1 MSRRKRSPAAPRPS
15 QPGAPR
21 EAKPASRA
29 AQRTSEPSRQAAKPA
44 RAKPARQ
51 IAADTGVLI
60 AVLAVV
66 TVVAELAGA
75 ANLGVSLGIGTI
87 AFTIVLMFL
96 MLRR

>member
-1 MSRRKRSPAAPRPS
+1 MSRRKRSAAAARPP

-29 AQRTSEPSRQAAKPA
+29 PQRTSEPPRQAAKPA
-44 RAKPARQ
+44 NAKPARQ

-66 TVVAELAGA
+66 TVIAELAGA
-75 ANLGVSLGIGTI
+75 VNLGVSLGIGTI